1 LVLVFC
7 LWGSWARAQQ
17 ASTSFSLAYSV
28 PTGCP
33 ARAAFASAVIAR
45 SRGAH
50 LQSEA
55 PRVALDV
62 SLTGDAELASGT
74 LAIQLSDGQGSHR
87 EIPAAA
93 CEQVLSSMA
102 LIAAMILDGGG
113 LDDPP
118 PVASVS
124 ERATLASA
132 PPPAVGVHPD
142 SAPHDQAAL
151 REQPG
156 RAQEGAKRPAV
167 SAMLGLGLQN
177 GMAPGL
183 VPRFFAGLGL
193 VFERSSELAPSI
205 DLVASVAESAR
216 EVTAYGDAQFRL
228 VAFNLT
234 GCPLRLAVSSGLALR
249 PCLPFEVGVLRAAGD
264 HTIAKRTQYMPWL
277 GGGAGLRGELS
288 LSRAWLLDLE
298 GRATLLA
305 RADRFVFEPDS
316 VVHQVPRVVFGLR
329 LGLALQMR

>member
-167 SAMLGLGLQN
+167 SAMLGLGL
-177 GMAPGL
+177 
-183 VPRFFAGLGL
+183 
-193 VFERSSELAPSI
+193 LA
-205 DLVASVAESAR
+205 
-216 EVTAYGDAQFRL
+216 
-228 VAFNLT
+228 
-234 GCPLRLAVSSGLALR
+234 
-249 PCLPFEVGVLRAAGD
+249 
-264 HTIAKRTQYMPWL
+264 
-277 GGGAGLRGELS
+277 AGLRTGKYRVWAAVMIAAACVSHGIVLLFVVGAAVTFIGIIHPHWWGPGWFRRAPS
-288 LSRAWLLDLE
+288 GRSR
-298 GRATLLA
+298 
-305 RADRFVFEPDS
+305 
-316 VVHQVPRVVFGLR
+316 
-329 LGLALQMR
+329 MRGA